1 MAMLALRPSES
12 SGPGLDLIG
21 RLAWARPSAITYQA
35 ERKGVVMPVI
45 ESSITAVLE
54 ERAQQ
59 QPDDVA
65 FTFVDYE
72 VDPTGYAESLTW
84 SQLYQRVR
92 VVAHELSLRG
102 SVGDRVAIL
111 APQGLE
117 YVVALLG
124 AMEAGLVAVPLS
136 VPQFGVHDERVTA
149 ALKDCSPVAILTT
162 SAVVN
167 EVVSAAHGLR
177 GSAPTVIEVDALDLD
192 TPPPAYFIDMSQAK
206 TALLQYTSGS
216 TRSPAG
222 VVVTHKNM
230 LANIDQIMSDY
241 FEDNGKVPPPDTTI
255 VSWLPFYHDMGLVL
269 GILVPVMHG
278 LQAVLTSPMAFL
290 QKPARW
296 MQLVASNTRPV
307 SPAPNFAYELA
318 VRRTSDEDMAG
329 LDLGHVLSLVS
340 GAERVHAATIRR
352 FTERFARFNL
362 PDTALRVAYGL
373 AEATV
378 YVASS
383 PPGRPLVN
391 NRFAYEKL
399 SAGYAKPCEGEGGV
413 ELISYGPPRVS
424 TVRIVDPETRA
435 ENPAGE
441 VGEIWVHGD
450 NVAAGYWRNPQLSER
465 TFGGRLVDPTPGTPR
480 GPWLRTGDLG
490 VISDDELFIV
500 GRIKDLLIVD
510 GRNHYP
516 DDIEATI
523 QEITG
528 GRVAAISI
536 PDDRGERL
544 VAIVELKKRG
554 GSDEEALHRFRT
566 VKLEV
571 TSAISKSH
579 SLRVADLVLVPPGS
593 IPITTSGKIRRAACA
608 EGYRQDEFSRLDVTV

>member
-1 MAMLALRPSES
+1 MVGRGRAQYTP
-12 SGPGLDLIG
+12 DLK
-21 RLAWARPSAITYQA
+21 
-35 ERKGVVMPVI
+35 RKVMPVVVC
-45 ESSITAVLE
+45 SIPAALE
-54 ERAQQ
+54 ARAKQ
-59 QPDDVA
+59 QPNDVA
-65 FTFVDYE
+65 FTFIDYE
-72 VDPTGYAESLTW
+72 VDPAGYSESLTW
-84 SQLYQRVR
+84 SALYQRVR
-92 VVAHELSLRG
+92 VVAQELSLCS
-102 SVGDRVAIL
+102 SVGDRAAIL
-111 APQGLE
+111 APQSLE
-117 YVVALLG
+117 YIVALLG
-124 AMEAGLVAVPLS
+124 AMAAGLVAVPLS
-136 VPQFGVHDERVTA
+136 VPQFGVHDERVSA
-149 ALKDCSPVAILTT
+149 ALKDCSPAAILTT

-167 EVVSAAHGLR
+167 DVLGVAHGLR
-177 GSAPTVIEVDALDLD
+177 GSAPTMIEVDALDLD
-192 TPPPAYFIDMSQAK
+192 TPPPAYSVDMSKAK

-230 LANIDQIMSDY
+230 LVNIDQIMSDY
-241 FEDNGKVPPPDTTI
+241 FEDNGKVPPPGTTI

-269 GILVPVMHG
+269 GILAPVVFG
-278 LQAVLTSPMAFL
+278 LPVVFTSPLAFL

-352 FTERFARFNL
+352 FTERFSRFNL

-383 PPGRPLVN
+383 PPGRPLATT
-391 NRFAYEKL
+391 RFAYEKL
-399 SAGYAKPCEGEGGV
+399 SAGYATPCEGEGGV

-424 TVRIVDPETRA
+424 MVRIVDPETGA
-435 ENPAGE
+435 ENSAGE

-450 NVAAGYWRNPQLSER
+450 NVAPGYWRNPQLSER

-480 GPWLRTGDLG
+480 GPWLRTGDLA
-490 VISDDELFIV
+490 VIADDELYIV

-516 DDIEATI
+516 DDIEATV

-536 PDDRGERL
+536 PDDRTEQL
-544 VAIVELKKRG
+544 VTIVEFKKRG
-554 GSDEEALHRFRT
+554 SSDGEALNRLHS
-566 VKLEV
+566 VKRDV
-571 TSAISKSH
+571 RSAISQTH
-579 SLRVADLVLVPPGS
+579 SLRVADIVLVPPGS
-593 IPITTSGKIRRAACA
+593 IPITTSGKIRRSECS
-608 EGYRQDEFSRLDVTV
+608 ERYRHDQFTRLDARV

>member
-1 MAMLALRPSES
+1 MSTR
-12 SGPGLDLIG
+12 
-21 RLAWARPSAITYQA
+21 Y
-35 ERKGVVMPVI
+35 
-45 ESSITAVLE
+45 
-54 ERAQQ
+54 
-59 QPDDVA
+59 
-65 FTFVDYE
+65 
-72 VDPTGYAESLTW
+72 
-84 SQLYQRVR
+84 
-92 VVAHELSLRG
+92 
-102 SVGDRVAIL
+102 
-111 APQGLE
+111 
-117 YVVALLG
+117 
-124 AMEAGLVAVPLS
+124 
-136 VPQFGVHDERVTA
+136 
-149 ALKDCSPVAILTT
+149 DCSPVALLTT

-167 EVVSAAHGLR
+167 DVLGVAHGLR
-177 GSAPTVIEVDALDLD
+177 GFAPTVIEVDALDLD
-192 TPPPAYFIDMSQAK
+192 TPPPAYSVNMSQAK

-241 FEDNGKVPPPDTTI
+241 FEDNAKVPPPGTTI

-269 GILVPVMHG
+269 GILAPVVRG
-278 LQAVLTSPMAFL
+278 LPVVFTSPMAFL

-352 FTERFARFNL
+352 FTERFSRFNL

-383 PPGRPLVN
+383 PPGRPLATT
-391 NRFAYEKL
+391 RFAYEKL

-413 ELISYGPPRVS
+413 ELVSYGPPRVS
-424 TVRIVDPETRA
+424 MVRIMDPETGA
-435 ENPAGE
+435 ENSAGE

-450 NVAAGYWRNPQLSER
+450 NVAPGYWRNPQLSER
-465 TFGGRLVDPTPGTPR
+465 TFGGQLVDPTPGTPQ

-490 VISDDELFIV
+490 VISDDELYIV

-536 PDDRGERL
+536 PDDQTEQL
-544 VAIVELKKRG
+544 VAIVEFKKRG
-554 GSDEEALHRFRT
+554 TSDEEALNRLHS
-566 VKLEV
+566 VKRKV
-571 TSAISKSH
+571 ASAISQTH

-593 IPITTSGKIRRAACA
+593 IPITTSGKIRRSECS
-608 EGYRQDEFSRLDVTV
+608 ERYRRHQFARLDARV